1 VGDDP
6 YFDPPLPPDITPDP
20 TDGPIPD
27 PIIPPDTV
35 LPGGGDPAPGG
46 PAPGGELDE
55 FGNPVGTEYIDNAG
69 TTVEDLY
76 PEDPGTV
83 DPEAGTV
90 VDPTE
95 AVVTQADLDE
105 GNVAVGPGAEA
116 DTGILGEGQG
126 VEAATTD
133 LTPEQQVDAE
143 LARILGEDSPL
154 LAQAR
159 AQAAM
164 QMNARGLQN
173 TSMAAGEA
181 QRAMVEAAM
190 PMAQQNAQQAF
201 EREMANTEN
210 IQEAGMFTADQMN
223 DLRALEAQLGTDVSM
238 FNVEQLNEALR
249 LQAELRSA
257 MEQGNAEA
265 MNDAALQLA
274 ELTRDA
280 QEQQADLDYQASAE
294 AAAARNAM
302 NETIMN
308 NIAALN
314 EQYLQ
319 NLGQADLAIIN
330 KTYELLIAQNTT
342 AAGIYNHMLDA
353 MAAIM
358 SDPKISPSEAAQKIA
373 TLQNTLEASMR
384 MLQEL
389 NNTGIDNPTF
399 RDQPGPEQYE
409 RGTPEHMELHPD
421 QYDEDGNWLPRGER
435 DEDNDGIPNSEDEDY
450 NPGPGNPGPGGPNTG
465 CFEVGTC
472 FRMADGSL
480 KKVEEIK
487 PGDIMEE
494 GGRVAQTII
503 GDGQQEDWFDVDG
516 VHVTGSHGIKK
527 GDEWMRVV
535 DAGYDEIDK
544 RELYYTVMNEN
555 HRMIAKTGQKF
566 TDFQEVSYVETGWD
580 DFVLLKL
587 NGNVDDETMLTA
599 IKGMK
604 KAA

>member
-1 VGDDP
+1 
-6 YFDPPLPPDITPDP
+6 LPPNITPDP

-27 PIIPPDTV
+27 PIDDPLDLGDDV
-35 LPGGGDPAPGG
+35 VPGEGTNTG
-46 PAPGGELDE
+46 LDE
-55 FGNPVGTEYIDNAG
+55 YGNPIGTEYIDNAG

-90 VDPTE
+90 VDPTG
-95 AVVTQADLDE
+95 ADVTEADLGE
-105 GNVAVGPGAEA
+105 GNVGIGPGAEA

-126 VEAATTD
+126 VDAATTD

-353 MAAIM
+353 MASIM
-358 SDPKISPSEAAQKIA
+358 SDPKISPSEAAIKIA
-373 TLQNTLEASMR
+373 TLQRTLEASMR
-384 MLQEL
+384 MLQAL
-389 NNTGIDNPTF
+389 NSSGV
-399 RDQPGPEQYE
+399 GGGS
-409 RGTPEHMELHPD
+409 GTPGDTGSIGGIGDAGDFGETQEVITIGGVD
-421 QYDEDGNWLPRGER
+421 WYRGEDGRYYDEDGNPFEIFGA
-435 DEDNDGIPNSEDEDY
+435 
-450 NPGPGNPGPGGPNTG
+450 GNPG
-465 CFEVGTC
+465 
-472 FRMADGSL
+472 DGSY
-480 KKVEEIK
+480 
-487 PGDIMEE
+487 
-494 GGRVAQTII
+494 GG
-503 GDGQQEDWFDVDG
+503 
-516 VHVTGSHGIKK
+516 
-527 GDEWMRVV
+527 
-535 DAGYDEIDK
+535 
-544 RELYYTVMNEN
+544 
-555 HRMIAKTGQKF
+555 
-566 TDFQEVSYVETGWD
+566 
-580 DFVLLKL
+580 
-587 NGNVDDETMLTA
+587 
-599 IKGMK
+599 
-604 KAA
+604 